1 MEQKTVE
8 TLLIYLENLQEK
20 HNCDLYSMNTNT
32 SGEVIVATCP
42 EFRVILTTC
51 KDFKDQWCIKLEE
64 LYIHPDLRGKGIG
77 TYLINGLK
85 ILSSKDKVTVGVWVE
100 DNRWDLVSY
109 YTERGFEIKC
119 KPKDF
124 WLEYKAL

>member
-20 HNCDLYSMNTNT
+20 HNCDLLLMNTST
-32 SGEVIVATCP
+32 SGEVIIAECSD
-42 EFRVILTTC
+42 FRVVLTTC
-51 KDFKDQWCIKLEE
+51 KDHEDKWCIKLEE
-64 LYIHPDLRGKGIG
+64 LYVHPDLRGRGIG

-85 ILSSKDKVTVGVWVE
+85 ILSSKDKDKVTVGVWVAE
-100 DNRWDLVSY
+100 DRWDLVSY
-109 YTERGFEIKC
+109 YKERGFEIKW

-124 WLEYKAL
+124 WLEYN